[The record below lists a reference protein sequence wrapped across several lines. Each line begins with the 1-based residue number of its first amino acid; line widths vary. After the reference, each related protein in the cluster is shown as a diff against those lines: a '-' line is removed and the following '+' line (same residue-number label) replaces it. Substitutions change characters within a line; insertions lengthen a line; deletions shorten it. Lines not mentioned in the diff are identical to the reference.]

1 MQSIVGAIDQIVEA
15 DIAARLSFELI
26 TQPVERSVYLG
37 SDVLSTIRI
46 LLDQSV
52 GCLVQNT
59 GFLFYDDNIAGLV
72 DDYEIRLSK
81 SRSIGSVARPM
92 NGMEYGVGRR
102 QTSAKRPQRP
112 KLRGLSQRQRELGNI
127 GRQQTRHVRMIA
139 DPRPPPGTICNL

>member
-1 MQSIVGAIDQIVEA
+1 M
-15 DIAARLSFELI
+15 ARLSFELI

-37 SDVLSTIRI
+37 RDVLSTIGI

-81 SRSIGSVARPM
+81 SRSICSVARPM
-92 NGMEYGVGRR
+92 DGMNTV
-102 QTSAKRPQRP
+102 
-112 KLRGLSQRQRELGNI
+112 
-127 GRQQTRHVRMIA
+127 
-139 DPRPPPGTICNL
+139 